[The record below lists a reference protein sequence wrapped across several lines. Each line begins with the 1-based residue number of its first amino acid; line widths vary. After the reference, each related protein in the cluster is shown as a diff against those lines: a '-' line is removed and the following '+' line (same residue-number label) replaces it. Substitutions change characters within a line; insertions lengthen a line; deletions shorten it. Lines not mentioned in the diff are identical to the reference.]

1 MRQRIRIRRDLA
13 VPIPAILCLLL
24 PAIAQA
30 CPVCFGEAD
39 SNQARG
45 LQAAI
50 LVLGGITGLI
60 VAGIA
65 GVVLTIRRRAGKSAP

>member
-1 MRQRIRIRRDLA
+1 MRRRIRIRRGQA
-13 VPIPAILCLLL
+13 VPASAIICLLL
-24 PAIAQA
+24 PAIARA

-39 SNQARG
+39 SNQVRG

-50 LVLGGITGLI
+50 LVLGGVTGLI

-65 GVVLTIRRRAGKSAP
+65 AVVLTIRRRAGKGAP